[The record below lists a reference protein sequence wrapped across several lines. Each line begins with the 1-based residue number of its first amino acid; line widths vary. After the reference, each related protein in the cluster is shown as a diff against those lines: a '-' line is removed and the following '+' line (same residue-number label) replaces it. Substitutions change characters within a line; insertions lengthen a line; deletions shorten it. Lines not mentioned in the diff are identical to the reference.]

1 MTIANHT
8 HLGAGFEIAL
18 RDMEIRGVG
27 DVLGVRQSGKT
38 RDVGVSFYLKLL
50 EQKIEELQS
59 GKKES
64 KVDTTI
70 DLPISAYIPDEAFSS
85 DIEKIH
91 FYRELESVRSEE
103 ELAEIIEPLKTR
115 IDIKQSAVDHL
126 FLLIRARL
134 RLSSLGVRRVF
145 MQLGKYT
152 LEWGGEGPKTLEA
165 MKELVKNDTKKCAE
179 VLSGK
184 KIAFSRKAFLNHGD
198 FLRYFVK

>member
-1 MTIANHT
+1 M
-8 HLGAGFEIAL
+8 
-18 RDMEIRGVG
+18 
-27 DVLGVRQSGKT
+27 RQSGKT

-59 GKKES
+59 GKKET

-91 FYRELESVRSEE
+91 FYRELESVRNEE
-103 ELAEIIEPLKTR
+103 ELSEIIELLKTR
-115 IDIKQSAVDHL
+115 IDVKQSSVDHL

-134 RLSSLGVRRVF
+134 HLSSLGVKRVH

-152 LEWGGEGPKTLEA
+152 LEWGGEGEKTLEA
-165 MKELVKNDTKKCAE
+165 MKQILKQDTKQCAE
-179 VLSGK
+179 VMSGK
-184 KIAFSRKAFLNHGD
+184 KITFSRKAFLNHGD
-198 FLRYFVK
+198 FLRYFVN

>member
-1 MTIANHT
+1 M
-8 HLGAGFEIAL
+8 
-18 RDMEIRGVG
+18 
-27 DVLGVRQSGKT
+27 
-38 RDVGVSFYLKLL
+38 GVSFYLKLL

-91 FYRELESVRSEE
+91 FYRELESVRNEE
-103 ELAEIIEPLKTR
+103 ELAEVIEPLKTR

-152 LEWGGEGPKTLEA
+152 LEWGGEGEKTLEA
-165 MKELVKNDTKKCAE
+165 MKQIIKEDTKKCAE
-179 VLSGK
+179 VMSGK
-184 KIAFSRKAFLNHGD
+184 KITFSRKAFLNHGD
-198 FLRYFVK
+198 FLRYFVG